1 MKVVAIIPALNEE
14 AAIGG
19 VVHELRSS
27 VLDEIIVVD
36 NGSTDR
42 TAEVAL
48 AAGARVVHQPERG
61 YGAACHRRPGGSVT
75 HGESARAR
83 WCPSS

>member
-48 AAGARVVHQPERG
+48 AAGAHVVHQPERG
-61 YGAACHRRPGGSVT
+61 YGAACIAGVDDTRQPRP
-75 HGESARAR
+75 
-83 WCPSS
+83 PN